1 MAPSSPR
8 RDRGHAKSVGILLTQ
23 WDGADEFV
31 VPAEPMPALAHAPN
45 FERWDGFDPLV
56 NNDGSTDLGF
66 NYGTK
71 VARPG
76 QLNQP
81 IGQEFTRSSLGGLT
95 NTLGGQPLP
104 VADWLYR
111 VGRGYTPSSGAAHPQ
126 WRLGVGQNYQG
137 VAQTAQLADITN
149 NPPVP
154 DDLSSIISGWG

>member
-1 MAPSSPR
+1 M
-8 RDRGHAKSVGILLTQ
+8 GILLTQ

-31 VPAEPMPALAHAPN
+31 VPAEPLPSNAHAAN

-56 NNDGSTDLGF
+56 NDLGGS
-66 NYGTK
+66 NVKGS
-71 VARPG
+71 VSRPG
-76 QLNQP
+76 QWDQP
-81 IGQEFTRSSLGGLT
+81 TGQEYTKSALGGLT
-95 NTLGGQPLP
+95 NTLGGQPYP
-104 VADWLYR
+104 VANWLYR

-137 VAQTAQLADITN
+137 VAQTAQLADVTN